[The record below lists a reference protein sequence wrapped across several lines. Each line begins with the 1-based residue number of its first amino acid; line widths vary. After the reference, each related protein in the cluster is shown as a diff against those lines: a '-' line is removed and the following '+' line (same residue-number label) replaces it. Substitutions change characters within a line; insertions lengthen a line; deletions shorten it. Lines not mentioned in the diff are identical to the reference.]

1 MASTPQDLY
10 NASPSGIDPVI
21 AMTSNGVSEN
31 MALTENILN
40 NPISYDFGEESLS
53 QSLKRV
59 SELKVV
65 DFNSIYKPT
74 LNLGNIG
81 IDGSGASGSRG
92 KIDPFSSPDDN
103 TFSWIGDRINVDEY
117 YNQMS
122 EDWANLDKDNA
133 GLIGTGG
140 GIVAGAATGAA
151 IGSLGGPIGAAIG
164 GVVGGILGGIEGN
177 QVSKNIGYGY
187 VRNKFG
193 FDEQAKYNQQGFWG
207 RAGAGL
213 MNMVHSADSLTLGTL
228 GTIAYLPQS
237 ISERS
242 LNVLFNND
250 FTKLLD
256 DYDKSSQSSNRIYH
270 STDYDNSSLIGKL
283 AHSEMWFEQVAPAV
297 GFMIGAIGVGRAT
310 GLGLG
315 AVGLGGAGTGAAG
328 RAFLA
333 ETIGA
338 AAKGETQALGRQA
351 LLNGFK
357 QAARQELRNQTFKS
371 MAGNMVTLLTSASP
385 ESGLE
390 ARGAMNEA
398 QENYIKAYNNAYGRL
413 PSSEEIANFDVANK
427 ESGNGVFAANLA
439 VVGLSNWLQFGDAMG
454 LNKVVKKGLLDD
466 SINKVFG
473 LGIKKTVGDVSEKGI
488 QSAVWEAVQRT
499 KLQKLGYRALKA
511 LQAPAT
517 EGLWEE
523 GIQHVISDT
532 HKNYLESR
540 FNPQATEINK
550 SLLNAFGE
558 SFVNTYTSEAG
569 WNDIMIG
576 MIVGAGGTVRARGGF
591 DILNQRQ
598 VGREERAIA
607 GNVQNLNETQNEL
620 ISAHEDYLSKQAIY
634 NNLANVSTARLS
646 DKIGALNQQV
656 INSDLSKKYIA
667 SGNLE
672 QAQLAYQ
679 NSLFAKL
686 SAEKRAGLSESN
698 KFDLDMM
705 VENIPEDALT
715 NLYNFRTPEQIA
727 QFKQETQTN
736 LNNLVESFDAA
747 YEMAESL
754 NIGTNSGNFS
764 PAQVTEMAALNF
776 FHGMHSADNA
786 NNIAQALEQ
795 TTGINGI
802 ADAMNYY
809 SNLTGVQQRRMGE
822 LEDLQ
827 KQLTELESKHNDL
840 LNSFSTEINKP
851 QREGENEVVVTQLDR
866 TNNAIAG
873 VQSEIESVNNRIN
886 TLTNIL
892 NSKESI
898 PEFPFSNP
906 AIKYFD
912 AVNLTLADN
921 EASNV
926 LGNMQSLDRYVE
938 HLLDTTEKTEDEIS
952 IDRNKADMLQSL
964 VGAYKAQ
971 MALMRNFAK
980 AAQMIADPA
989 YVNNLSKGIFNSKKY
1004 DAIFDNTDWI
1014 ENNESGFDEL
1024 SKEEF
1029 RQLKEKLDSGII
1041 SKYDVHTFLTNAEI
1055 LRMGA
1060 STQEGNTIQEQE
1072 DDIVS
1077 KEDLQDIVNQDD
1089 EGNMNLDTSS
1099 VTYKNISEAIAQ
1111 DLAYGNELSSNQQ
1124 LVYNA
1129 IQSNETEFES
1139 LNERINEIK
1148 SEAEV
1153 SPVTIGET
1161 NRNSRLAQEQRLN
1174 KIAEDRRNE
1183 INARYDELIANI
1195 PEESPIEEV
1204 IVEEAAQES
1213 ELSEAEASLPESNA
1227 LAGFNGHDQ
1236 INFRN
1241 SNFQQVGFDIDGN
1254 HYNVITGFDRAK
1266 TLISINGIT
1275 IPFYLTSGHG
1285 GKGLTPG
1292 WYPFFGIGKDGWMN
1306 KTDKADMETYYER
1319 YWGTEVADIIREIS
1333 EELNQ
1338 FYGTEPSSFSND
1350 ADPTT
1355 TVRPITT
1362 LADKVE
1368 DYINDAISIT
1378 PTANNT
1384 DARKSL
1390 RSNVEQLGNDILD
1403 NYDENAPVN
1412 EVEESTNRG
1421 PQPFSSPELEVTTPT
1436 DPVSAID
1443 PIGQLEAERQNEL
1456 DEVER
1461 ILEEALN
1468 PVEQRTIQIN
1478 TELDRLN
1485 AFIENVIDELKSAS
1499 KELNVETVDNF
1510 DLNPQKVS
1518 KIFDEYETLFNK
1530 EEKTN
1535 DDEARLTE
1543 LKSLINKYG
1552 LVEGRVID
1560 YQGAPIRLSDV
1571 LEQRVFLENEH
1582 FNTES
1587 ELMPLSDVET
1597 TLVTTEAPTD
1607 EFTAKTRGGDPTVL
1621 NNYDFATFTGSN
1633 SSNEVSVANITPEL
1647 LMTQLLNGK
1656 QDWSIEVDNN
1666 EISLDQANDFIAEGQ
1681 VVRITFPDVNNE
1693 MNRVSFQ
1700 LDKSRRIIL
1709 PSGDI
1714 QTLEENS
1721 PFRFNSDNIIGSSG
1735 YYTLTMDVNGVQ
1747 VPVKSDFNLAQLI
1760 DSQAAQ
1766 RLNPG
1771 DNIFFEVELDSTFN
1785 QGLLNRMS
1793 PFLSSVSEEDRAKFE
1808 PLLNL
1813 ATEAVDNTTRLNV
1826 LKANIASSQ
1835 KFLDEL
1841 NEQIDAANDAT
1852 VTDRATYNKE
1862 VVFPLVDRATSE
1874 DKKIQALEN
1883 EVSSLQAR
1891 NKEIRVQLNVDFN
1904 KIPYDRILRN
1914 LEKKLGKSKLSDS
1927 QQKEFDALRK
1937 EFKDSMV
1944 IVSKDKSGNTV
1955 GIVKA
1960 FNNSNGQNALYMDY
1974 LRNSL
1979 FSKFESSGYKN
1990 AKSSFT
1996 VPVQIVYM
2004 GIPNISSTEAGK
2016 VLYEFSRDTGDNMIN
2031 PNKVMDIG
2039 YVGFNELR
2047 FNSGAKYSTPY
2058 NYAQSIMRDKAYTGR
2073 QIPVIM
2079 FRYNGKEVI
2088 YPVSLKEALSS
2099 DVVVSQYDSLVSNK
2113 SKDFSAYINDI
2124 NEFLSSN
2131 KISPKYRLTSLN
2143 YTDEYVGQIRDVIE
2157 NSEFYPS
2164 VEEFLNTRNIA
2175 QTLIDNALIDI
2186 DLNNSPFIGPKIKLA
2201 LNQVPEFNSELSNTD
2216 KVINDNSPIQ
2226 NQAEENKDENECN
2239 FELD

>member
-1 MASTPQDLY
+1 MASIPTPQELY
-10 NASPSGIDPVI
+10 NASPSGIDPI
-21 AMTSNGVSEN
+21 IGMTSGGLSDSVNLADTV
-31 MALTENILN
+31 LN
-40 NPISYDFGEESLS
+40 NPVSYDFGGETLS
-53 QSLKRV
+53 DSLKRV
-59 SELKVV
+59 SQLTVP
-65 DFNSIYKPT
+65 DFNSVYKPT
-74 LNLGNIG
+74 LNAASFNLAGG
-81 IDGSGASGSRG
+81 GAPMGRG
-92 KIDPFSSPDDN
+92 KIDPFASYEDNSP
-103 TFSWIGDRINVDEY
+103 SWIGDRINVDEY

-140 GIVAGAATGAA
+140 GILAGAATGAA

-207 RAGAGL
+207 RAGAGV

-228 GTIAYLPQS
+228 GTVAYLPQA

-338 AAKGETQALGRQA
+338 AARGETQALGRQA

-413 PSSEEIANFDVANK
+413 PTSAEIAEFDKANK
-427 ESGNGVFAANLA
+427 NSGNGVFAANLA

-454 LNKVVKKGLLDD
+454 LNKVVKNNLLED

-473 LGIKKTVGDVSEKGI
+473 LGIKKTVGEVSEKGL

-511 LQAPAT
+511 LEAPAT

-558 SFVNTYTSEAG
+558 SFVNTYTSEEG

-607 GNVQNLNETQNEL
+607 NNVSNLNQTQQEL
-620 ISAHEDYLSKQAIY
+620 ISAHEDYLNKQAIY
-634 NNLANVSTARLS
+634 NNLANLSTARLS

-656 INSDLSKKYIA
+656 INSDLSKKYVA

-679 NSLFAKL
+679 NAVFAKL
-686 SAEKRAGLSESN
+686 AAEKRAGLSESN
-698 KFDLDMM
+698 KFDMETM
-705 VENIPEDALT
+705 IENIPEDALT
-715 NLYNFRTPEQIA
+715 GLYNFRTPEQIN
-727 QFKQETQTN
+727 QFKTETQTN

-754 NIGTNSGNFS
+754 NLGTKSGNFS

-809 SNLTGVQQRRMGE
+809 SNLTGVQQRRMSE

-827 KQLTELESKHNDL
+827 KQLTELEAKHNEL
-840 LNSFSTEINKP
+840 LDSFSTEINKP

-906 AIKYFD
+906 AIRYFD
-912 AVNLTLADN
+912 AVNLRLADS
-921 EASNV
+921 EASDV
-926 LGNMQSLDRYVE
+926 LGNLKSLDRYVE
-938 HLLDTTEKTEDEIS
+938 HLLDTTEKTEDEIAT
-952 IDRNKADMLQSL
+952 DRNKAEMLQSL
-964 VGAYKAQ
+964 VGAYKGQ

-989 YVNNLSKGIFNSKKY
+989 YVNNLSKGVFNSKKY
-1004 DAIFDNTDWI
+1004 DAIFDNTDWV

-1055 LRMGA
+1055 LRMGT
-1060 STQEGNTIQEQE
+1060 SIQEGNTINEQV
-1072 DDIVS
+1072 DDVIS
-1077 KEDLQDIVNQDD
+1077 KDDLQDIINQDE

-1099 VTYKNISEAIAQ
+1099 ETYRNIFEGIAQ
-1111 DLAYGNELSSNQQ
+1111 DLASGNELSPNQQ

-1129 IQSNETEFES
+1129 IQANEAEIDS

-1148 SEAEV
+1148 SEIEV
-1153 SPVTIGET
+1153 SPETIAEPG
-1161 NRNSRLAQEQRLN
+1161 RNSILAQEQRLN
-1174 KIAEDRRNE
+1174 KIAEERRNE
-1183 INARYDELIANI
+1183 INERYDALVNEANNI
-1195 PEESPIEEV
+1195 SNDVNSSEFEGMTLEE
-1204 IVEEAAQES
+1204 
-1213 ELSEAEASLPESNA
+1213 
-1227 LAGFNGHDQ
+1227 
-1236 INFRN
+1236 
-1241 SNFQQVGFDIDGN
+1241 
-1254 HYNVITGFDRAK
+1254 
-1266 TLISINGIT
+1266 
-1275 IPFYLTSGHG
+1275 
-1285 GKGLTPG
+1285 GLTE
-1292 WYPFFGIGKDGWMN
+1292 IEN
-1306 KTDKADMETYYER
+1306 R
-1319 YWGTEVADIIREIS
+1319 VGTIE
-1333 EELNQ
+1333 
-1338 FYGTEPSSFSND
+1338 ND
-1350 ADPTT
+1350 
-1355 TVRPITT
+1355 
-1362 LADKVE
+1362 
-1368 DYINDAISIT
+1368 
-1378 PTANNT
+1378 
-1384 DARKSL
+1384 
-1390 RSNVEQLGNDILD
+1390 
-1403 NYDENAPVN
+1403 
-1412 EVEESTNRG
+1412 
-1421 PQPFSSPELEVTTPT
+1421 
-1436 DPVSAID
+1436 
-1443 PIGQLEAERQNEL
+1443 RQKEL
-1456 DEVER
+1456 DEVDNM
-1461 ILEEALN
+1461 LQEALN
-1468 PVEQRTIQIN
+1468 PTEQRTIQIN
-1478 TELDRLN
+1478 SELDRLN

-1510 DLNPQKVS
+1510 DLNPKKVS
-1518 KIFDEYETLFNK
+1518 KLFSDYEKLFNK
-1530 EEKTN
+1530 EDKSN
-1535 DDEARLTE
+1535 NDEAKLAE

-1552 LVEGRVID
+1552 LVEGRVLD
-1560 YQGAPIRLSDV
+1560 YDGVPVRLSDI
-1571 LEQRVFLENEH
+1571 LEQRVSLENEH
-1582 FNTES
+1582 FNTET

-1597 TLVTTEAPTD
+1597 NIVTTEAPTD
-1607 EFTAKTRGGDPTVL
+1607 EFTAKTKGGDPTVL

-1633 SSNEVSVANITPEL
+1633 SNNEVSIANITPSL
-1647 LMTQLLNGK
+1647 LITQLVKDKLG
-1656 QDWSIEVDNN
+1656 WSIEVDNS
-1666 EISLDQANDFIAEGQ
+1666 EIGLDQVNDSIIEGQ
-1681 VVRITFPDVNNE
+1681 VVRVSFNDANNE

-1700 LDKSRRIIL
+1700 LDKSRRIII
-1709 PSGDI
+1709 PTGDI

-1735 YYTLTMDVNGVQ
+1735 YYTLTMDNNGVQ
-1747 VPVKSDFNLAQLI
+1747 VPVRSDFNLAELI
-1760 DSQAAQ
+1760 DSEAAQ

-1771 DNIFFEVELDSTFN
+1771 DNVYFEVELNSDFN
-1785 QGLLNRMS
+1785 KGLLNRIA

-1813 ATEAVDNTTRLNV
+1813 ATEAVDNTTRINI
-1826 LKANIASSQ
+1826 LKANIVSSQ
-1835 KFLDEL
+1835 AFLDEI
-1841 NEQIDAANDAT
+1841 NSQIDAANEAN
-1852 VTDRATYNKE
+1852 VSDRAAHNRD
-1862 VVFPLVDRATSE
+1862 VVYPLVDRATVE
-1874 DKKIQALEN
+1874 DNKIQALEN
-1883 EVSSLQAR
+1883 EVNSLQAR
-1891 NKEIRVQLNVDFN
+1891 NKEIRVQLNADFN
-1904 KIPYDRILRN
+1904 KVPYDRILKN
-1914 LEKKLGKSKLSDS
+1914 LEKKLGKSKLSDA

-1937 EFKDSMV
+1937 EFKDNMV
-1944 IVSKDKSGNTV
+1944 IVSKDKSGNTIGV
-1955 GIVKA
+1955 VKA

-1974 LRNSL
+1974 LRMNL
-1979 FSKFESSGYKN
+1979 FDKFENSGYKT

-2016 VLYEFSRDTGDNMIN
+2016 VMYEFSRETGNNLIN
-2031 PNKVMDIG
+2031 PNKIMDIG
-2039 YVGFNELR
+2039 FVSYNELN
-2047 FNSGAKYSTPY
+2047 FNSGSRYNTPY
-2058 NYAQSIMRDKAYTGR
+2058 NYAQSIMRDKSYTGR
-2073 QIPVIM
+2073 RIPVIM

-2088 YPVSLKEALSS
+2088 YPISLKESLSS
-2099 DVVVSQYDSLVSNK
+2099 DVIVSQYDTLVNNK
-2113 SKDFSAYINDI
+2113 SKDFSTYINDI

-2131 KISPKYRLTSLN
+2131 KVSPKYRLTSLN
-2143 YTDEYVGQIRDVIE
+2143 FSNEYVNDIRDIIE

-2164 VEEFLNTRNIA
+2164 VEEFLNSRNIA

-2186 DLNNSPFIGPKIKLA
+2186 DLNNRPFIGPKIKLA
-2201 LNQVPEFNSELSNTD
+2201 LNQVPEFNSELRNTD
-2216 KVINDNSPIQ
+2216 KVINDDSPIQ
-2226 NQAEENKDENECN
+2226 NQAEENKDNNECN